1 MADLLLDVRDA
12 VMTGKDALDAVRGF
26 GGLDLSGVLE
36 GLEGLGGLL
45 GVKLLAAFVFAKLAD
60 GLEKTLGERLAL
72 DDAIEEGV
80 QRR

>member
-1 MADLLLDVRDA
+1 
-12 VMTGKDALDAVRGF
+12 
-26 GGLDLSGVLE
+26 
-36 GLEGLGGLL
+36 
-45 GVKLLAAFVFAKLAD
+45 LAD